1 MVFIYGCSI
10 LFSVLPLILA
20 HLGSIA
26 HFARGGVDESRGPG
40 PSWWRFDAVVGVQ
53 NEKYMVLDMAA
64 QALLGY

>member
-10 LFSVLPLILA
+10 LFSVLPRILA

-26 HFARGGVDESRGPG
+26 HFARGGVDESRGP
-40 PSWWRFDAVVGVQ
+40 SWWRFDAVVGVQ
-53 NEKYMVLDMAA
+53 NEKYKVLDMAA